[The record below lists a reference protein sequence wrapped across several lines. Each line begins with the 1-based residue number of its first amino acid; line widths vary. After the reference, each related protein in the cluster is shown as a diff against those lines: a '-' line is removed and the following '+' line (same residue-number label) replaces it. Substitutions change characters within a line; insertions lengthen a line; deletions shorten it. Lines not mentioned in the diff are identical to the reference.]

1 MNKVLIVGHPQS
13 GYEEVESLLNSCGMA
28 SAQPS
33 RRENYLPQQIS
44 ATLCKAHNA
53 GTVQRIETGADVTQV
68 ETSPLW
74 HGLALDLMLGNLE
87 QPFWGWSDPQSIFLL
102 EYWRN
107 LDPAITFVLVY
118 DKPQSV
124 LTQIEAAAAANLS
137 PEALQ
142 QRVQGWTSFNAALL
156 HFFMRNPQRCLLVHT
171 QQVRESAASYLQQM
185 RARLD
190 APWSERMGQLAGPSA
205 ITDGA
210 ASQEANTAITHS
222 APSAQACTEPL
233 TLLHPEPDALATFLA
248 DALLSQ
254 HPTSLQLYDEL
265 QACANLP
272 LSDDISHA
280 GPAALDAWRTM
291 INRQIDL
298 QTQAA
303 QLDAVE
309 HAATELKDQ
318 LSQAEALAQQK
329 QDLVDQLDAACQQAE
344 QLAQQHQQLLQ
355 EQATLLSSTAQ
366 DHQKRLTELGAAREA
381 LEARQRE
388 TSQENEL
395 LLNQLHQVQEE
406 LERNFLDGQRK
417 TQELASLKA
426 AEAALQMTANEQK
439 ERLETGQ
446 KQLADQQ
453 QLVADL
459 QAQLQARD
467 QETQKR
473 LHALNA
479 ELEAARLQARTPP
492 AELIQENEL
501 LLNQLHQVQEEL
513 ERRFLEA
520 QKLRQQLPPPAPA
533 KPVFYGARQRVQQ
546 QLGYRLGATMIQHS
560 RSVGGWLSMP
570 FALWGVH
577 RQYKRERPEREAQQ
591 LPPIKKYRDAYDAD
605 RVRNHLS
612 YRLGQALLTNVRSPI
627 GWVRLPWAIRRE
639 VRQFRAQRQQN
650 S

>member
-13 GYEEVESLLNSCGMA
+13 GYEEVENLLNSCGMA

-53 GTVQRIETGADVTQV
+53 GTVQRIENGADVTQV

-124 LTQIEAAAAANLS
+124 LTQIEAATAANLS

-142 QRVQGWTSFNAALL
+142 QRVQGWSSYNAALL

-171 QQVRESAASYLQQM
+171 QQVRESASSYLQQM
-185 RARLD
+185 RARLN
-190 APWSERMGQLAGPSA
+190 APWSERMEQLAGPLA

-210 ASQEANTAITHS
+210 ASQEATTAITHPG
-222 APSAQACTEPL
+222 PSSPPCAEPL
-233 TLLHPEPDALATFLA
+233 TLLRPAPDALATFLA

-254 HPTSLQLYDEL
+254 HPTSLQLYEEL

-272 LSDDISHA
+272 LGDDISRA

-309 HAATELKDQ
+309 HAATALKTQ
-318 LSQAEALAQQK
+318 LGQAEALAQQK
-329 QDLVDQLDAACQQAE
+329 QVLVDQLDAARQHAE
-344 QLAQQHQQLLQ
+344 QLALQRQQLLQ
-355 EQATLLSSTAQ
+355 EQATLLSSTTQ
-366 DHQKRLTELGAAREA
+366 DHQKRLTELSAARDA
-381 LEARQRE
+381 LEARQQE

-406 LERNFLDGQRK
+406 LERNFLDGQQK
-417 TQELASLKA
+417 KQQLASLRE
-426 AEAALQMTANEQK
+426 AEAALKKTAHEQK
-439 ERLETGQ
+439 ERLAIGQ

-453 QLVADL
+453 QRVAAL
-459 QAQLQARD
+459 QAQVQARD
-467 QETQKR
+467 
-473 LHALNA
+473 A

-492 AELIQENEL
+492 AELLQENEL

-605 RVRNHLS
+605 RVRSHLS

-650 S
+650 N

>member
-44 ATLCKAHNA
+44 ATLCKAHNV
-53 GTVQRIETGADVTQV
+53 GTVQRIETGAEVTQV

-87 QPFWGWSDPQSIFLL
+87 QPFWGWADPQSIFLL

-142 QRVQGWTSFNAALL
+142 QRVQGWSSFNAALL

-171 QQVRESAASYLQQM
+171 QQVRESASSYLQQM

-190 APWSERMGQLAGPSA
+190 APWSERMEQLA

-210 ASQEANTAITHS
+210 ASQEATTAIAHA
-222 APSAQACTEPL
+222 APSSPPCAEPL
-233 TLLHPEPDALATFLA
+233 TLLRAAPDALATFLA

-254 HPTSLQLYDEL
+254 HPTSLQLYEEL
-265 QACANLP
+265 QACASLP
-272 LSDDISHA
+272 LGDDISRA

-298 QTQAA
+298 HTQAS

-309 HAATELKDQ
+309 HAATELKAQ
-318 LSQAEALAQQK
+318 LGQAEALAQQK
-329 QDLVDQLDAACQQAE
+329 QVLVDQLDTARQHAE
-344 QLAQQHQQLLQ
+344 QLALQRQKLLQ
-355 EQATLLSSTAQ
+355 EQATLLSSTTQ
-366 DHQKRLTELGAAREA
+366 DHQKRLTELSAARDA
-381 LEARQRE
+381 LEARQQE
-388 TSQENEL
+388 TSHENEL

-406 LERNFLDGQRK
+406 LKRNFLDGEQKKR
-417 TQELASLKA
+417 QLASLKE
-426 AEAALQMTANEQK
+426 AEAALQKTAHEQK
-439 ERLETGQ
+439 ERLATGQ

-453 QLVADL
+453 RRVAAL
-459 QAQLQARD
+459 EAQVQARD
-467 QETQKR
+467 
-473 LHALNA
+473 A

-492 AELIQENEL
+492 AELLQENEL

-577 RQYKRERPEREAQQ
+577 RQYKRDRPEREAQQ